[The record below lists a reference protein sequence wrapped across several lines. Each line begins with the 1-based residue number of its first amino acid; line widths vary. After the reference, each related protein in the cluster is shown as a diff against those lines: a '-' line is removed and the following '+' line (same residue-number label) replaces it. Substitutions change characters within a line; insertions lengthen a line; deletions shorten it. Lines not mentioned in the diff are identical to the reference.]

1 MTKEFSWRYTQFSQF
16 NKSDTLLLVS
26 GVHHGNMT
34 TSGEIAVFDLEGK
47 NSAVSCFRTDLEGK
61 NSSVSCFR
69 TEVLTTVLQKGL
81 FEVTFF
87 VASFPSPRLSIIKTN
102 HFICSEVSHHHFGM
116 EIQHA
121 LNTQQFLFVFVIDF

>member
-1 MTKEFSWRYTQFSQF
+1 MSFSFLSVVQVWNATDPCSLRFCTNMTKEFSWRYTQFSQF

-47 NSAVSCFRTDLEGK
+47 NST
-61 NSSVSCFR
+61 VSCFR

-87 VASFPSPRLSIIKTN
+87 VASFPLPRLSIIKQTTSSIVKYHTTILAWRSN
-102 HFICSEVSHHHFGM
+102 M
-116 EIQHA
+116 
-121 LNTQQFLFVFVIDF
+121 L